1 MKLMVN
7 CWLVFV
13 ADVQVRQ
20 VTGEDVVGTILPIF
34 VSSPHALV
42 AYEPAAAAA
51 AAAAAV
57 VVVDDDGDDD
67 DDVEAAELS

>member
-1 MKLMVN
+1 M
-7 CWLVFV
+7 
-13 ADVQVRQ
+13 
-20 VTGEDVVGTILPIF
+20 TGEDVVGTILPIF